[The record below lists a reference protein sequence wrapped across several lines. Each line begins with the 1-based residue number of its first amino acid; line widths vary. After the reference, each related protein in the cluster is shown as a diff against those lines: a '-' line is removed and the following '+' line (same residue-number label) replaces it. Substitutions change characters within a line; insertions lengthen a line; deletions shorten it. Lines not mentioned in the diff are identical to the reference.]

1 MSLKVNRAISGSI
14 PEDSLAEDSRENS
27 GRSSVE
33 NSGVEPNED
42 RQMEHTLTAQ
52 LTSSQRGLSS
62 VDSSRA
68 DISQPDISRIDS
80 AGGDSSLLS
89 SERGFSDLATPQNR
103 IVGASSAISV
113 VRDVA
118 TSIAPRRSTVML
130 LGETGTGKEMLARH
144 IHMQSERA
152 DKPFVPVDCSAM
164 TETLFES
171 QLFGHV
177 RGAFTGA
184 VRESL
189 GFIRAA
195 DGGTLFIDEVGEL
208 SVLLQAKLLR
218 VLQERCV
225 VPVGDTRARPV
236 DVRVIC
242 ATHRDLADMVRLRTF
257 REDLYFRL
265 NVVVLRVP
273 PLRERQDDVVPLA
286 QHFLAVQADLYSES
300 PKSLSHE
307 AAQILRQYPW
317 PGNVRELS
325 NVIEHAHVLATGGVI
340 RLADLPDRLRRAA
353 DSGVT
358 TPSDLRLVDVE
369 RRAISEAL
377 SRTKFCK
384 AAASRL
390 LGINI
395 QRLNRRIRSLGIDLP
410 VNN

>member
-1 MSLKVNRAISGSI
+1 MSLQVNGAASGSI
-14 PEDSLAEDSRENS
+14 PE
-27 GRSSVE
+27 SSPGNAGLE
-33 NSGVEPNED
+33 SSAH

-52 LTSSQRGLSS
+52 LTSIAATSSQDGLTG
-62 VDSSRA
+62 VDSSR
-68 DISQPDISRIDS
+68 
-80 AGGDSSLLS
+80 GDSSSGAS
-89 SERGFSDLATPQNR
+89 SPSPSGRVFSPVATSQNR
-103 IVGASSAISV
+103 IVGSSSAITI

-118 TSIAPRRSTVML
+118 SSIAPRRSTVML

-144 IHMQSERA
+144 IHLQSERA

-184 VRESL
+184 IRESL

-236 DVRVIC
+236 DVRFIC
-242 ATHRDLADMVRLRTF
+242 ATHRDLSAMVRLRT
-257 REDLYFRL
+257 FRL

-273 PLRERQDDVVPLA
+273 PLRERQEDVVPLA
-286 QHFLAVQADLYSES
+286 QHFLAVQADLYGETG
-300 PKSLSHE
+300 KTLSHE
-307 AAQILRQYPW
+307 AAQMLRQYPW

-340 RLADLPDRLRRAA
+340 RVADLPERLRRAA
-353 DSGVT
+353 DSGVVT
-358 TPSDLRLVDVE
+358 ASDLRLIDVE
-369 RRAISEAL
+369 RRTISEAL
-377 SRTKFCK
+377 ARTKYCK

-395 QRLNRRIRSLGIDLP
+395 QRLNRRIRSLGIELP
-410 VNN
+410 ANN

>member
-1 MSLKVNRAISGSI
+1 MSLQVNGVNPRSN
-14 PEDSLAEDSRENS
+14 PEDGSSAIRDSERHPTPQSSSLAARSANGGPSLSNS
-27 GRSSVE
+27 GLS
-33 NSGVEPNED
+33 NSAPLG
-42 RQMEHTLTAQ
+42 
-52 LTSSQRGLSS
+52 
-62 VDSSRA
+62 
-68 DISQPDISRIDS
+68 
-80 AGGDSSLLS
+80 SSLG
-89 SERGFSDLATPQNR
+89 EAPNR
-103 IVGASSAISV
+103 IVGLSSAITV

-144 IHMQSERA
+144 IHMRSERA

-184 VRESL
+184 IRESL

-225 VPVGDTRARPV
+225 TPVGDTRARAV

-242 ATHRDLADMVRLRTF
+242 ATHRDLSEMVRLRTF

-273 PLRERQDDVVPLA
+273 PLRERPEDVVPLA
-286 QHFLAVQADLYSES
+286 EHFLSVQADLYDES
-300 PKSLSHE
+300 AKTLSGE
-307 AAQILRQYPW
+307 ACDLLRQYPW

-325 NVIEHAHVLATGGVI
+325 NVIEHAHVLASEGII
-340 RLADLPDRLRRAA
+340 RATDLPDRLHRAA
-353 DSGVT
+353 DSGVSKL
-358 TPSDLRLVDVE
+358 SDLRLVDVE
-369 RRAISEAL
+369 RRTIAEAL
-377 SRTKFCK
+377 NRTNFCK

-395 QRLNRRIRSLGIDLP
+395 QRLSRRIKSLRIELP
-410 VNN
+410 SGNN